1 MGVDSLRKVTL
12 EEKALELNGMPWYAH
27 NGNRLWRLPVELE
40 DEVSRALW
48 TVSQNTSGG
57 RIRFRSDTTM
67 LGILADYHKIGN
79 GGAREKIGSMGMDV
93 YADGAYWN
101 SVYPHTD
108 GLNETLFFENAD
120 RLLRDITIYLPLYH
134 AVDIHK
140 ILLDDQA
147 VIEPPSTFA
156 VSKPVVFY
164 GTSITQG
171 GCASRSGL
179 SYQAQ
184 LARELNLDFINL
196 GFSGLGRGDLPVA
209 RAVAKIDASCY
220 VLDYA
225 QNNTSPSELRSVY
238 LPFLTE
244 IRNEKPDA
252 PVILTTPITYRG
264 ELWNME
270 FREEQEQKR
279 QVIRD
284 AYRFRIEMGD
294 RAIDIVEGRE
304 LLSSEDGE
312 GQMDGAHPNDIG
324 FRRMADG
331 LTPILRTTLHL

>member
-1 MGVDSLRKVTL
+1 MRKVTL
-12 EEKALELNGMPWYAH
+12 EEKMLELSGMPWYTH
-27 NGNRLWRLPVELE
+27 NGNRLWRLPLELE
-40 DEVSRALW
+40 DQVSKALW
-48 TVSQNTSGG
+48 SVSQNTSGG

-67 LGILADYHKIGN
+67 LGVLADYHKIGTETS
-79 GGAREKIGSMGMDV
+79 AREKIGAMGMDV

-101 SVYPHTD
+101 SIYPQTD
-108 GLNETLFFENAD
+108 GVNESNFFMNAD
-120 RLLRDITIYLPLYH
+120 RQLREFTIYMPLYH
-134 AVDIHK
+134 VLDIHK

-147 VIEPPSTFA
+147 VIQPPLPFA

-184 LARELNLDFINL
+184 LAREINIDFINL

-209 RAVAKIDASCY
+209 RAMSKIDASCY

-225 QNNTSPSELRSVY
+225 QNNTSPEELRSVY
-238 LPFLTE
+238 LPFLNE
-244 IRNEKPDA
+244 IRKAKPDI
-252 PVILTTPITYRG
+252 PIVLTTPISYRG
-264 ELWNME
+264 ERWNKG
-270 FREEQEQKR
+270 FREEQERKR

-284 AYRFRIEMGD
+284 AYRFRIEAGD
-294 RAIDIVEGRE
+294 CRIHLVEGRE
-304 LLSSEDGE
+304 LLSLDDGE

-324 FRRMADG
+324 FRKMADG
-331 LTPILRTTLHL
+331 LKPILRKALQLQIQ